1 MSSRILVVTALSAGL
16 AAFPMLASADT
27 GGTPADASPAA
38 ATQLA
43 QAGTTGTT
51 GMGQGTSTG
60 TTTMDHRMNSSGSMG
75 QSTGATPSGSMGSGS
90 MGSGSMGS
98 GSMGSGDFNPHNYRT
113 TTDCLNAA
121 AAAHVSFSACGNGRG
136 R

>member
-1 MSSRILVVTALSAGL
+1 MSSRILVITALSAGL

-27 GGTPADASPAA
+27 GGTPAGVRPAA
-38 ATQLA
+38 AATRLA
-43 QAGTTGTT
+43 QAGPTGTT

-90 MGSGSMGS
+90 MGSG
-98 GSMGSGDFNPHNYRT
+98 DFNPRNYRT